1 MNLCSF
7 FIKVSYFDDFS
18 QTVWIQITI
27 KTQLLLN
34 ANMYL
39 LLTIKYIFVF
49 VSLSIKILKL
59 LFLLNVL
66 YPL

>member
-7 FIKVSYFDDFS
+7 FIKVTYFDDFS